1 MAQKTLYRSP
11 KEEFQNV
18 LFQEL
23 NQISRKSCQNSC
35 VRKEPC
41 QSTSSLANLAALFS
55 FATRTGG
62 DISNKRL

>member
-23 NQISRKSCQNSC
+23 NQISRKSCHSC

-62 DISNKRL
+62 DISNTRL